1 MQNEPVIICLPLY
14 VQVRV
19 SRLHGLYKKLTLLIF
34 IQYYEGLFWLIS
46 FIFANIRA
54 ELYRQ
59 ENDATMAIVN
69 YSQVN
74 LYSRPLYFIV
84 YLIFLLY

>member
-1 MQNEPVIICLPLY
+1 MSYVIGQSNYFGFGFTTLKRKPL
-14 VQVRV
+14 
-19 SRLHGLYKKLTLLIF
+19 
-34 IQYYEGLFWLIS
+34 YEGLFWLIS
-46 FIFANIRA
+46 FIFVNIRA

-74 LYSRPLYFIV
+74 LTSRPLCLIV

>member
-1 MQNEPVIICLPLY
+1 M
-14 VQVRV
+14 
-19 SRLHGLYKKLTLLIF
+19 
-34 IQYYEGLFWLIS
+34 
-46 FIFANIRA
+46 FANIRA

-74 LYSRPLYFIV
+74 LYSMPVCFIV
-84 YLIFLLY
+84 YLIFLLYLAKLLCCRRLS